1 MKIKISIFA
10 FLIISFLN
18 MGAISD
24 LKETRISFGNLEI
37 TTMNKSEFKENGVK
51 LQYITKETIQK
62 EALRIKKSLNNNII
76 GDYRV
81 IGKNKFEIL
90 NDDFNVNIKLW
101 SEDGYTYVEIIL
113 INKNL
118 QYTTFSLKKILK
130 KIENYDSESVK
141 YFLYYKGKIEE
152 CDNNQMIYE
161 LANENNLQ
169 KIDLLDINDGC
180 TGTGY
185 LSNGEKV
192 NFALTNYNTG
202 SYIII
207 GTPIIFATY

>member
-1 MKIKISIFA
+1 MKVKVSVVA
-10 FLIISFLN
+10 FLLISLLN
-18 MGAISD
+18 MGSIFD
-24 LKETRISFGNLEI
+24 LMETRISFDILEI
-37 TTMNKSEFKENGVK
+37 ATMNKSEFKENGVK
-51 LQYITKETIQK
+51 LQYTTKETIQK
-62 EALRIKKSLNNNII
+62 ETLRIKKCLNSII

-81 IGKNKFEIL
+81 IGNNQIEIL
-90 NDDFNVNIKLW
+90 NDDFNVDIKLW
-101 SEDGYTYVEIIL
+101 SEDEFTYVEIIL
-113 INKNL
+113 INRNS
-118 QYTTFSLKKILK
+118 QYTTFKLKNILK
-130 KIENYDSESVK
+130 KIQNYNSESVN

-152 CDNNQMIYE
+152 CDNNQAIYK

-169 KIDLLDINDGC
+169 KLDLLNIDDGC
-180 TGTGY
+180 IGTGY